1 MVRRRYTPFDIYGR
15 PFKSVDMTEIMKEM
29 NEIFNHL
36 LSDDT
41 TAEAMSNLSKD
52 QEIGIGLKKDRLK
65 STVERNGRKY
75 EIIISDITEDK
86 PDEITS
92 FNWETKDFGSHED
105 LTE

>member
-36 LSDDT
+36 LSDKD

-52 QEIGIGLKKDRLK
+52 QEVGLQKDTLK

-92 FNWETKDFGSHED
+92 FKWETKDFGSHED

>member
-15 PFKSVDMTEIMKEM
+15 PFKSVDLTEIMKEM
-29 NEIFNHL
+29 NDIFNHL
-36 LSDDT
+36 LLDDT

-52 QEIGIGLKKDRLK
+52 QEIGIGLKKDTLK

-92 FNWETKDFGSHED
+92 FKLETKEFGSHED

>member
-15 PFKSVDMTEIMKEM
+15 PFKPVNMTDVMKEM

-36 LSDDT
+36 LSDEKT
-41 TAEAMSNLSKD
+41 SEAMSDLSK
-52 QEIGIGLKKDRLK
+52 ESTKKNKLV

-75 EIIISDITEDK
+75 EIIISDITEEK

-92 FNWETKDFGSHED
+92 FSWETAEFGSHED

>member
-36 LSDDT
+36 LSDDKT
-41 TAEAMSNLSKD
+41 DEAMSNLSKD
-52 QEIGIGLKKDRLK
+52 QEIGLLEKDRLK

-92 FNWETKDFGSHED
+92 FKWETKDFGSHDD